1 MNSDLQYS
9 SAKISLTGDRRNNQD
24 RCILLESGGLVLL
37 GLADGMGGHPRG
49 EMAAQILIDSCNRLL
64 QGISKPVRDPRAFL
78 SRILCEAH
86 EEIQVFGLAQNPV
99 IDPRTTAV
107 VALIQDDNAYWA
119 HAGDSRCYLLRNG
132 DVVARTTDH
141 SYVERLHQQGIIS
154 GQQRRSHP
162 QRNYVT
168 RCLGGP
174 GGLPEA
180 ETASS
185 PVLPGDTLVLC
196 SDGLWS
202 AIDEGL
208 LGEALYGDGSLQDAV
223 EALAEEATQ
232 ASFPESDNTTLL
244 AFRIERKTG
253 RSEASSAASAVPRDS
268 DELDLA
274 IRELQNA
281 IDDFQNEKNKEH
293 P

>member
-1 MNSDLQYS
+1 MNSNLQYT

-24 RCILLESGGLVLL
+24 RCILLESGGLVVL

-64 QGISKPVRDPRAFL
+64 QGTSKPVRNPRAFL
-78 SRILCEAH
+78 SRIMGEAH

-107 VALIQDDNAYWA
+107 VALVQDHKAYWA

-132 DVVARTTDH
+132 EVIARTTDH

-154 GQQRRSHP
+154 GQQRQSHP

-168 RCLGGP
+168 RCLGGA
-174 GGLPEA
+174 GALPEV

-185 PVLPGDTLVLC
+185 PVQPGDTLVLC

-208 LGEALYGDGSLQDAV
+208 LGDAMYAAGSLQEAV

-244 AFRIERKTG
+244 ALRVERKTG
-253 RSEASSAASAVPRDS
+253 QSESSSAASSAPEDR

-274 IRELQNA
+274 IQELQNA
-281 IDDFQNEKNKEH
+281 IDDFNNEKK
-293 P
+293 